1 MDEMCG
7 IQIDIN
13 KAIFKKREKCKQ
25 ARGRQCTPMLPAFWK
40 LSQGDCKFEA
50 SLG

>member
-13 KAIFKKREKCKQ
+13 KAIFKKREKCKPSK
-25 ARGRQCTPMLPAFWK
+25 G
-40 LSQGDCKFEA
+40 EA
-50 SLG
+50 VYSYAPSILETESGGL